1 MLPTE
6 PCTFSA
12 VIGEVLGQDDKPE
25 TPEIMCNKKDA
36 ICVREKKRAQLSV
49 AFLSFALPRMRFCWF
64 VSTAFPRLKIFCT
77 L

>member
-25 TPEIMCNKKDA
+25 TPEIMCNKK
-36 ICVREKKRAQLSV
+36 IQLSDIERLISLPTFYLRPIFMYFPNTHKIKSNKM
-49 AFLSFALPRMRFCWF
+49 FLKDVYL
-64 VSTAFPRLKIFCT
+64 
-77 L
+77 